1 MSNNTIVVDG
11 SDIFSNNI
19 KIIIYIDET
28 LNPIS
33 DNSLIYDISHDQTII
48 SILASPKYIKRERC
62 MF

>member
-33 DNSLIYDISHDQTII
+33 DNSLISDFSHDQTII
-48 SILASPKYIKRERC
+48 SMLASPKYIKRERC